1 MKVTHVGKY
10 IFKLQSDGEATFF
23 LNDKILINKSDRDL
37 DWRGEGTSRFQ
48 MSITSDPIF
57 LNIDSFYR
65 IKIEYKHSCNWK
77 FKDKRSYLSLN
88 WAMEVVKKETRPR
101 KNKYD
106 RWGGGGSSTL
116 GSSTLITRR
125 RGYALLDS
133 GFGGGDIQMNAD
145 WLKIIQ
151 QFTVTDDSDEYRSK
165 IKIIG

>member
-23 LNDKILINKSDRDL
+23 LNEKILINKSDRDL

-133 GFGGGDIQMNAD
+133 GFGGGDI
-145 WLKIIQ
+145 
-151 QFTVTDDSDEYRSK
+151 
-165 IKIIG
+165 